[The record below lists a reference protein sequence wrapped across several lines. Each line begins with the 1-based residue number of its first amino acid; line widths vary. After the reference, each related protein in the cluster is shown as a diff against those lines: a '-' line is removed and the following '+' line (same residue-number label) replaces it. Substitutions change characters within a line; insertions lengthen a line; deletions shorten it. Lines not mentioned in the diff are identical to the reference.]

1 MEDIANVDV
10 PGAEGAPDKHL
21 IPRRPNAFDRER
33 GDLVPDDLIGAR
45 IVAIGRTQEEI
56 EGGGLVIEYEPVGAQ
71 HCVRLTLAFTE
82 LGMWVWRRDIIPC
95 VNN

>member
-1 MEDIANVDV
+1 MEDVANFNV
-10 PGAEGAPDKHL
+10 PGVGSAPDGHL
-21 IPRRPNAFDRER
+21 LPLWPNAFDRER

-45 IVAIGRTQEEI
+45 IVAIGTTQEEI
-56 EGGGLVIEYEPVGAQ
+56 EGGGFVIEYEPVAAQ

-95 VNN
+95 GNN